1 MRGHGLR
8 PRQHPGTRPPGDTAR
23 QIIPLL
29 TLTPAQLSLAIV
41 FLHTVSPPGPR
52 HQRHLAPGAA
62 PWLGALCTSVTL
74 LLSPVITAVCRC
86 ATCVAT
92 NRASNEGQT
101 KARKDF
107 TITEKAPI
115 RGTRKHSFVALC
127 ATCLNTVTCLNITL
141 CHNISTCG
149 RRKSTRLV
157 AVAGGLV
164 TALGCLFTSFA
175 SQFHQLFFSYG
186 IMIGEWISAIAIGIN

>member
-1 MRGHGLR
+1 M
-8 PRQHPGTRPPGDTAR
+8 
-23 QIIPLL
+23 
-29 TLTPAQLSLAIV
+29 
-41 FLHTVSPPGPR
+41 FLHTVTPPGPR

-86 ATCVAT
+86 AT
-92 NRASNEGQT
+92 
-101 KARKDF
+101 
-107 TITEKAPI
+107 IL
-115 RGTRKHSFVALC
+115 TRVS
-127 ATCLNTVTCLNITL
+127 IY
-141 CHNISTCG
+141 HNIIPTCG

-175 SQFHQLFFSYG
+175 SQWHQVF
-186 IMIGEWISAIAIGIN
+186 IRQNISRAVSQN

>member
-1 MRGHGLR
+1 M
-8 PRQHPGTRPPGDTAR
+8 
-23 QIIPLL
+23 
-29 TLTPAQLSLAIV
+29 

-86 ATCVAT
+86 ATILT
-92 NRASNEGQT
+92 
-101 KARKDF
+101 D
-107 TITEKAPI
+107 
-115 RGTRKHSFVALC
+115 
-127 ATCLNTVTCLNITL
+127 TCLNLSILTCHN
-141 CHNISTCG
+141 CHNIILTCG

-175 SQFHQLFFSYG
+175 SQWHQVFIRQNINRAVSQNFTSPARDNL
-186 IMIGEWISAIAIGIN
+186 IMISQPIVMNRFSKLLMILLSYPYLLNGQYYLVVK